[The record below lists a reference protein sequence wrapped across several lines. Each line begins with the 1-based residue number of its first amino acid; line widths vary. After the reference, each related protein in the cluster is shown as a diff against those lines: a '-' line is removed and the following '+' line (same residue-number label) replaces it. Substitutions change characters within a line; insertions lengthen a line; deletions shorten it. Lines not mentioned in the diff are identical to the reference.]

1 MRRMGSLRLF
11 LALCVAFGHFGL
23 PLGFPT
29 SDIAVQSFFV
39 ISGFYMALVLNEK
52 YGPASYWLFISNRL
66 LRLWP
71 TYLVILIPSFAIASN
86 WWPVASLDLASIAYY
101 FVSQIFILGQ
111 ETYFYLFTSDGTL
124 GLTLHPG
131 TMPNLLYKLAPVPQ
145 AWTLALEF
153 YFYLLAPFIV
163 RRGPAFIG
171 AIIAA
176 SLVLRMT
183 LLVLFDLSGD
193 PWSSRFFPSELAL
206 FLIGSLSYYAYAPRS
221 DVQRRQVYVMLL
233 AAAVPLLV
241 CLAISRWD
249 GVSRLASL
257 ALLGA
262 VIMSVPYLFKLTRN
276 MAWDRYLG
284 ELSYPLYICHFLIGW
299 MVLPET
305 VSGAYICA
313 LLSLGLATQLYRWV
327 ERPIDRWRQSRF
339 ENAPRP
345 IDEGGLMPA
354 ISR

>member
-1 MRRMGSLRLF
+1 MGSLRLF
-11 LALCVAFGHFGL
+11 LALCVAFSHFGM

-52 YGPASYWLFISNRL
+52 YGPGSYWLFISNRL

-71 TYLVILIPSFAIASN
+71 TYLVILIPSFVIASN
-86 WWPVASLDLASIAYY
+86 WSPVLSLDLASITYY
-101 FVSQIFILGQ
+101 FVSQIFVVGQ
-111 ETYFYLFTSDGTL
+111 DTYFYLFTNHGTL

-171 AIIAA
+171 GIIAA
-176 SLVLRMT
+176 SVLLRMA
-183 LLVLFDLSGD
+183 LLSMFGLGGD

-206 FLIGSLSYYAYAPRS
+206 FLTGSLCYYAYAPRS
-221 DVQRRQVYVMLL
+221 DTQRRQAYVMLST
-233 AAAVPLLV
+233 AAVLLPV
-241 CLAISRWD
+241 CLAISSWD

-257 ALLGA
+257 ALLCT
-262 VIMSVPYLFKLTRN
+262 VILIVPYLFKLTRN
-276 MAWDRYLG
+276 LAWDRYLG

-305 VSGAYICA
+305 TSGAYISL
-313 LLSLGLATQLYRWV
+313 LLSLAFSTQLYRWV

-339 ENAPRP
+339 ENTPRS
-345 IDEGGLMPA
+345 IEGGGLMPA
-354 ISR
+354 IPR

>member
-1 MRRMGSLRLF
+1 MGSLRLF
-11 LALCVAFGHFGL
+11 LALCVAFGHFGM

-52 YGPASYWLFISNRL
+52 YGPGSYWLFISNRL

-71 TYLVILIPSFAIASN
+71 TYLVILIPSFLIASN
-86 WWPVASLDLASIAYY
+86 WRQILSLDLASIIYY
-101 FVSQIFILGQ
+101 FITQTFIVGQ
-111 ETYFYLFTSDGTL
+111 ETYFYLFTDHGTL

-131 TMPNLLYKLAPVPQ
+131 TIPNLLYKLAPVPQ

-153 YFYLLAPFIV
+153 YFYLLAPLVV

-171 AIIAA
+171 AMIAA
-176 SLVLRMT
+176 SVLLRMM
-183 LLVLFDLSGD
+183 LLFIFDFSGD

-206 FLIGSLSYYAYAPRS
+206 FLTGSLCYYAYAPRS
-221 DVQRRQVYVMLL
+221 DTQRRQVYVMLST
-233 AAAVPLLV
+233 AAVLLPV
-241 CLAISRWD
+241 CLAVSRWD
-249 GVSRLASL
+249 GISRLASL

-262 VIMSVPYLFKLTRN
+262 VIMCVPYLFKLTRN
-276 MAWDRYLG
+276 VAWDRYLG
-284 ELSYPLYICHFLIGW
+284 EQSYPLYICHFLIGW

-305 VSGAYICA
+305 VSGAFVSV
-313 LLSLGLATQLYRWV
+313 LLSLGLSTQLYRWV
-327 ERPIDRWRQSRF
+327 DRPIDRWRQSRF
-339 ENAPRP
+339 ENTPRS
-345 IDEGGLMPA
+345 IEGGGLMPA

>member
-1 MRRMGSLRLF
+1 MPQMGSLRLF
-11 LALCVAFGHFGL
+11 LALCVAFGHFGT

-52 YGPASYWLFISNRL
+52 YGPGSYWLFISNRL

-101 FVSQIFILGQ
+101 FVSQIIILGQ
-111 ETYFYLFTSDGTL
+111 ETYFYLFTSHGTL

-153 YFYLLAPFIV
+153 YFYLLAPFVV
-163 RRGPAFIG
+163 RRSPAFIG

-206 FLIGSLSYYAYAPRS
+206 FLIGSLGYYAYAPRN
-221 DVQRRQVYVMLL
+221 DVQRKQVYVMLL

-241 CLAISRWD
+241 CLAVSRWD

-284 ELSYPLYICHFLIGW
+284 ELSYPFYICHFLIGW

-305 VSGAYICA
+305 VSGAYVCA
-313 LLSLGLATQLYRWV
+313 LLSLGLATQLYRWI
-327 ERPIDRWRQSRF
+327 ERPIDRWRQRRF
-339 ENAPRP
+339 ENTPRP
-345 IDEGGLMPA
+345 INEGGLMPA

>member
-1 MRRMGSLRLF
+1 
-11 LALCVAFGHFGL
+11 
-23 PLGFPT
+23 
-29 SDIAVQSFFV
+29 
-39 ISGFYMALVLNEK
+39 
-52 YGPASYWLFISNRL
+52 
-66 LRLWP
+66 
-71 TYLVILIPSFAIASN
+71 VILIPSFLIASN
-86 WWPVASLDLASIAYY
+86 WRPILSLDLASIIYY
-101 FVSQIFILGQ
+101 FVSQTFIVGQ
-111 ETYFYLFTSDGTL
+111 ETYFYLFTKHGTL

-153 YFYLLAPFIV
+153 YFYLLAPLIV

-176 SLVLRMT
+176 SVLLRMM
-183 LLVLFDLSGD
+183 LLFIFGLSGD

-206 FLIGSLSYYAYAPRS
+206 FLTGSLCYYAYAPRS
-221 DVQRRQVYVMLL
+221 DTQRRQVYVMLST
-233 AAAVPLLV
+233 AAVLLPV
-241 CLAISRWD
+241 CLAFSRWD
-249 GVSRLASL
+249 GLSRLASL

-262 VIMSVPYLFKLTRN
+262 VIMCVPHLFELTRN
-276 MAWDRYLG
+276 LAWDRYLG

-305 VSGAYICA
+305 VSGAYVSV
-313 LLSLGLATQLYRWV
+313 LLSLALSTQLYRWV

-339 ENAPRP
+339 ENAPRS
-345 IDEGGLMPA
+345 IEGGGLMPA